1 MQPGTGEVPL
11 VSDDGDATELAG
23 WVERTVG
30 GTVTRV
36 QRMPRWRPAWDVD
49 VEVGGRSLPLHA
61 RGEREPRIV
70 MPYRIADEVAV
81 HDLLEAHGLP
91 VPHAY
96 GLCDAPYALVMDRL
110 PGLVD
115 LSFAADDDERE
126 HLVDDYLD
134 LLARIYAIPL
144 DDAVA
149 AGFAMPAD
157 AAATGLSFLRRMEE
171 RYDRSMEGL
180 PPDPI
185 AVFLRRW
192 LAENVPQHRHAEA
205 RFITYDSFQFMFADG
220 RITGLLDFEHA
231 HVGDPMMDLAALR
244 IRDTLKNL
252 GDLAETG
259 ARYEA
264 TTGVVID
271 HDVVDYHTVL
281 YNALS
286 VISVGPPLAD
296 PLRGTDWVSYLAW
309 YVNGARW
316 AFEVIAEMR
325 GYELEPVAVPDA
337 RPTRHAPAYRH
348 LVDSLR
354 AAGSAGF
361 LDDYER
367 VGLGR
372 VASHLRRVD
381 EIGTALDAA
390 DLDDLAAVLG
400 HRPDPA
406 EADAELVEFVARAG
420 PEHEEALVR
429 LLDAR
434 AQRMHFSM
442 ASPQSLMLRH
452 PRLRS
457 LRPDRATARVAEESW
472 PAGVIPG
479 TR

>member
-1 MQPGTGEVPL
+1 VL
-11 VSDDGDATELAG
+11 SDDEEAVRLAS

-30 GTVTRV
+30 GRVTRIE
-36 QRMPRWRPAWDVD
+36 RMPRWRPAWDLDVD
-49 VEVGGRSLPLHA
+49 VDGRLLPLHA

-81 HDLLEAHGLP
+81 HDLLETHGLP

-96 GLCDAPYALVMDRL
+96 GLCDNPFALVMDRL
-110 PGLVD
+110 SGFVD
-115 LSFAADDDERE
+115 LSFAADDEERE
-126 HLVDDYLD
+126 HLVDDYLE

-144 DDAVA
+144 DAAGA
-149 AGFAMPAD
+149 AGFEVPPD
-157 AAATGLSFLRRMEE
+157 SAALGLSFLRRMEE

-180 PPDPI
+180 PRDPI

-192 LAENVPQHRHAEA
+192 LAENVPRHRHAEA
-205 RFITYDSFQFMFADG
+205 RFITYDSFQFMFEDG

-264 TTGVVID
+264 ATGVVID

-281 YNALS
+281 YNTLS
-286 VISVGPPLAD
+286 VVSVGPPLAD
-296 PLRGTDWVSYLAW
+296 PLRGTDWLSYLAW

-325 GYELEPVAVPDA
+325 GYQLEPVTIPDA

-348 LVDSLR
+348 LVESLR
-354 AAGSAGF
+354 AAGSSGF

-381 EIGTALDAA
+381 EIGPALDAA
-390 DLDDLAAVLG
+390 DLDDLARVLG
-400 HRPDPA
+400 HGPDAA
-406 EADAELVEFVARAG
+406 EADAELVDFVERAG
-420 PEHEEALVR
+420 PEDEEALVR

-434 AQRMHFSM
+434 AQRTHLSM
-442 ASPQSLMLRH
+442 ASPESLMLRH
-452 PRLRS
+452 PPLRS

-472 PAGVIPG
+472 PAGAIPG

>member
-1 MQPGTGEVPL
+1 
-11 VSDDGDATELAG
+11 
-23 WVERTVG
+23 
-30 GTVTRV
+30 
-36 QRMPRWRPAWDVD
+36 
-49 VEVGGRSLPLHA
+49 
-61 RGEREPRIV
+61 

-354 AAGSAGF
+354 AAGSGASSTTTSASGS
-361 LDDYER
+361 
-367 VGLGR
+367 VG
-372 VASHLRRVD
+372 S
-381 EIGTALDAA
+381 
-390 DLDDLAAVLG
+390 
-400 HRPDPA
+400 
-406 EADAELVEFVARAG
+406 
-420 PEHEEALVR
+420 
-429 LLDAR
+429 
-434 AQRMHFSM
+434 
-442 ASPQSLMLRH
+442 
-452 PRLRS
+452 
-457 LRPDRATARVAEESW
+457 RATSGGSTRSGRHSTPPTSTTWPRCSGTVRTRRKPTPSSSSSWRARGRS
-472 PAGVIPG
+472 
-479 TR
+479 TRRHWSVSSTRERSACTSAWRRPSR